1 MSHTDCFERCVKENL
16 YLLDL
21 LIVAVITLRGQ
32 KHNCRDNHKES
43 PTGIKAAAIVGRSFV
58 EMDSM
63 FV

>member
-1 MSHTDCFERCVKENL
+1 MSRTDCFERCVKENL

-21 LIVAVITLRGQ
+21 LIAAVITLRGQ
-32 KHNCRDNHKES
+32 KHNGRDNHKES